1 MSEEIKPEDFPV
13 PQNELCEIIDSAIYV
28 LQSLDEF
35 DKVEDAEDITLLR
48 KHSYKLIYAAQ
59 RKLLQVIKAS

>member
-13 PQNELCEIIDSAIYV
+13 PQNELVEIIDSSIYV
-28 LQSLDEF
+28 LQSLADLDVIE
-35 DKVEDAEDITLLR
+35 DKEDITALR